1 MSVFR
6 RRMRLR
12 LAPGS
17 ATLPSLGIGEG
28 GNGLYQPAA
37 GTLALAAGGSEML
50 RASAGSITLGAAP
63 NAHSLAV
70 MTPASAVNRVHVN
83 GAVTAGSVSVAA
95 AGSDANIPIAIA
107 SKGTGAVRMQTRGQT
122 AFEVNATGTPGNY
135 LRADAAASGG
145 APRFTA
151 QGSDTNIHMQFSPKG
166 SAYVET
172 TAPFRLPTYTV
183 ATLPSAATFAR
194 CMIYVS
200 DGAANKRLAI
210 SDGTSWRWPDGAVVA

>member
-17 ATLPSLGIGEG
+17 ASAPSLAVGEG

-37 GTLALAAGGSEML
+37 GTVALAAGGAEML
-50 RASAGSITLGAAP
+50 RASGGSITLGAAP

-83 GAVTAGSVSVAA
+83 GAVASGSVSVAA

-135 LRADAAASGG
+135 IRINAAASGG
-145 APRFTA
+145 APQMLS
-151 QGSDTNIHMQFSPKG
+151 QGSDTNVGLSLAVKG
-166 SAYVET
+166 A
-172 TAPFRLPTYTV
+172 APITCVAPLQLPTYTV
-183 ATLPSAATFAR
+183 ATLPAAATYPR
-194 CMIYVS
+194 SLIYVS
-200 DGAANKRLAI
+200 DGAANKRIAI